1 MFWFVEKQ
9 AKKERQRVYIHTFNG
24 YLGCLF
30 IDIFN
35 FRDGKST
42 KKRNKKRRNDDD
54 EEEDDD

>member
-1 MFWFVEKQ
+1 MFVLICRKTS
-9 AKKERQRVYIHTFNG
+9 KKGETTGIHTFFG